1 MQDDLIISE
10 LQSVQQ
16 NNQEA
21 IDLEKKLE
29 TLSFPFIEKGPQ
41 GEWFF
46 LLDPEHKEKKYLL
59 ALAECMD
66 DRNAHDPLILL
77 LSVLRYFGVAIEE
90 LEERSL
96 KALEIFAPKILH
108 KVACAGPFT
117 LRKIP
122 KEYYKKVMVQYPDVT
137 LILLLTAHIECGAHG
152 KNNLQAILKRLQLI
166 DEVYGWKVDHIV
178 PVPLLSRT
186 TTDHSLEILDSYDE
200 VLDIVRQFA
209 DSNDDLEALKT
220 AFIQLEHLLKIDLEL
235 HAKGRYLTELWS
247 RILENGNSSA
257 VARFLELD
265 HGNIREHHTKY
276 IYTNVERVGMTSSLL
291 NPSLFIADYQYFQL
305 DVMDFRNEEDFD
317 ELLHEVQ
324 VALHYTNGET
334 ADSDAP
340 TFWHI
345 NIAWDNK
352 NKNDFLEK
360 LKEELQNPYNPY
372 ARDVWEEIE
381 EGKLIVVW
389 NEFDKNNVLQ
399 QSEKIEF
406 HDDENQEQA

>member
-1 MQDDLIISE
+1 MPDDFLIQE
-10 LQSVQQ
+10 LQVVQH

-29 TLSFPFIEKGPQ
+29 TLLFPFIEKGPE

-46 LLDPEHKEKKYLL
+46 LLDPEHQEKKYLF

-66 DRNAHDPLILL
+66 DRNTHNPLILL
-77 LSVLRYFGVAIEE
+77 LSILRHFGVAVEE
-90 LEERSL
+90 LEQRSL

-117 LRKIP
+117 LRQIP
-122 KEYYKKVMVQYPDVT
+122 KEYYKKLSAKYPDVT
-137 LILLLTAHIECGAHG
+137 IILALTAHVECGAHG
-152 KNNLQAILKRLQLI
+152 KNNLKAILKRLQLI
-166 DEVYGWKVDHIV
+166 DEIYGWKLNNIV

-186 TTDHSLEILDSYDE
+186 TTDHALEVLDSYDE
-200 VLDIVRQFA
+200 VMDIVTRFA
-209 DSNDDLEALKT
+209 DGEDDLAELQTAFMQFEHALKM
-220 AFIQLEHLLKIDLEL
+220 DLEL
-235 HAKGRYLTELWS
+235 HKEGRFVTALFS
-247 RILENGNSSA
+247 QMLENGHSA
-257 VARFLELD
+257 SMARFLELD
-265 HGNIREHHTKY
+265 HGNTREHHTKY
-276 IYTNVERVGMTSSLL
+276 IYTNVERVGMTSYLL
-291 NPSLFIADYQYFQL
+291 NPDIFIADYQHFHL

-345 NIAWDNK
+345 NMAWDNK

-372 ARDVWEEIE
+372 ARDVAEEWE
-381 EGKLIVVW
+381 EGKLILVL

-399 QSEKIEF
+399 QSEKMEF
-406 HDDENQEQA
+406 HDADNHDQE